1 MLPKILS
8 SAMWLDLFFS
18 LPRWTGSRAF
28 PFPPEPCCYSASAE
42 GKEPPQLRAALV
54 VTSPQEP
61 LQFVGACQ
69 RDVFHSSKQH
79 RYYRPL
85 PTVRQESL
93 AIWDVMLRGQR
104 KETTPLEGKEIK
116 FSTKNSILGNQCRL
130 GGSQLRYRQMQRFRI
145 PPPTCSPGPAT
156 RGKPSRSC
164 PRLPA
169 CAGRF
174 LRTPRG
180 P

>member
-28 PFPPEPCCYSASAE
+28 PFPPEPCCYSASAA
-42 GKEPPQLRAALV
+42 GKEPPQLCAALG

-85 PTVRQESL
+85 PTVCQESL

-104 KETTPLEGKEIK
+104 YSFGRKGNK
-116 FSTKNSILGNQCRL
+116 ILHEKQ
-130 GGSQLRYRQMQRFRI
+130 Y
-145 PPPTCSPGPAT
+145 PGQSVQARGQPAALQT
-156 RGKPSRSC
+156 D
-164 PRLPA
+164 A
-169 CAGRF
+169 AF
-174 LRTPRG
+174 
-180 P
+180 